1 MRCVAYATAE
11 SYRLKDLITFFST
24 KRCKT
29 KRFREM
35 LYVQG
40 YQDES
45 DLFIFAYGCVV
56 FWSST
61 PEVEKQILKNLS
73 SFEVGPA
80 VHHEMDELRFD
91 IDWEDQKPLMQNN
104 HITLTSDNMMERA
117 AVSYGLSQS
126 VKLSMFEITVQT
138 VTSEI
143 EIFPQQLATH
153 GKIFLSRKDIAR
165 KMGRIFL
172 VRSSINLHT
181 DLLDTPEFFWDYP
194 EYESFYKMAT
204 KDLDVSQRTEIL
216 NKRLDMIQELYAMLT
231 GELQHWHSSLLEWII
246 IILISVEIGMFLIKE
261 FLV

>member
-11 SYRLKDLITFFST
+11 SYKIKDLITFFST

-29 KRFREM
+29 KRFRDM

-45 DLFIFAYGCVV
+45 DIFIFAYGCIV
-56 FWSST
+56 FWSSS

-73 SFEVGPA
+73 VFEVSPA
-80 VHHEMDELRFD
+80 ARQEMDTLRFE
-91 IDWEDQKPLMQNN
+91 IDPEEHSPLMQNDR
-104 HITLTSDNMMERA
+104 ITLTSDNMMERA

-126 VKLSMFEITVQT
+126 VKLSFFEFTAQT
-138 VTSEI
+138 VTGEI
-143 EIFPQQLATH
+143 EKYPQQLAAH
-153 GKIFLSRKDIAR
+153 GKIFLSRKEIAR
-165 KMGRIFL
+165 KMGKIFL

-204 KDLDVSQRTEIL
+204 KDLDVSQRTEVL
-216 NKRLDMIQELYAMLT
+216 NKRLDMIQELYSMLT
-231 GELQHWHSSLLEWII
+231 AELQHGHSSLLEWII
-246 IILISVEIGMFLIKE
+246 IILISVEISLFLIKE